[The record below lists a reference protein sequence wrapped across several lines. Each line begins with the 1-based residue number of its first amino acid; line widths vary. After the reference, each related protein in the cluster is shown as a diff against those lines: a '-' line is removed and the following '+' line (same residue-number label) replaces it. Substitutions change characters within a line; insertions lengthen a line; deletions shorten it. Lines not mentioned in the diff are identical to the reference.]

1 MNSLFLKTGHLMTI
15 DLDDP
20 KLYEQVA
27 FQTSLQFIETH
38 FNRYAALNQES
49 LDSLKST
56 LCQEYATN
64 KALKMQTWEKY
75 NCELCG
81 QELNGK
87 KQWEEHVQT
96 RKHKNKVHK
105 KYKQDNPQA
114 EGIEKKPKKKEES
127 KEEDIEEASGFFD
140 EDGNM

>member
-1 MNSLFLKTGHLMTI
+1 MTI

-38 FNRYAALNQES
+38 LKHFSDLSNES
-49 LDSLKST
+49 LEALKSS

-64 KALKMQTWEKY
+64 KALKIQNWEKY

-87 KQWEEHVQT
+87 KQWEEHIQT

-105 KYKQDNPQA
+105 KYKEDNPQP
-114 EGIEKKPKKKEES
+114 EGISKKAKKKEEA
-127 KEEDIEEASGFFD
+127 KDEDIEPASGLFD
-140 EDGNM
+140 DDCNV